1 MIVHCNRSTCGARWV
16 LLAAH
21 GVLSQDQ
28 LWSQLPIPSQRRP
41 SLLPVLGTS
50 RGFQKGLADL
60 LDDGII
66 FLALPDVLHCSL
78 QCDTGS
84 SDIEWPV
91 SFPGLCVGTV
101 VMLALAVD
109 NVEIIFLDHQG
120 PSGQK
125 TFHRLCRQPLQE
137 RVINA
142 FNKSMLQY
150 ILHLLHKAVCIVMPI
165 ISMCVVLWC
174 LNMQGWSICV

>member
-1 MIVHCNRSTCGARWV
+1 MILHCNRSTCGARWV
-16 LLAAH
+16 LLAY

-60 LDDGII
+60 LDGGII
-66 FLALPDVLHCSL
+66 LLALLDVLHCSW
-78 QCDTGS
+78 QCDT
-84 SDIEWPV
+84 EWPV

-109 NVEIIFLDHQG
+109 NVEIIFLDCQG
-120 PSGQK
+120 STGQK

-150 ILHLLHKAVCIVMPI
+150 ILHLLHKAVCIVMPT